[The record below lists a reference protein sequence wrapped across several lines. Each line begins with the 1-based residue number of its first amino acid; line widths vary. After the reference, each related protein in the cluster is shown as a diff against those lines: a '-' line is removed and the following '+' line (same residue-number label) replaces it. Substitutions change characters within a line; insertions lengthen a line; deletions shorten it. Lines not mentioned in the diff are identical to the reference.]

1 MYCQKCGKELRQ
13 DARFCGSCG
22 STVESAQQ
30 KETEPKQAKKE
41 AQQKPMDEK
50 ITFMTSY
57 ITFYLK
63 GKIGIRNDRVD
74 ITIPNTI
81 FGLIPLGS
89 SARTVDVNQIVSPVS
104 NFKANALPLI
114 IGCLLA
120 LTGLASIG
128 YDPLLSLVLI
138 LIGTFLALNALQTT
152 ITITLTSG
160 ESIEIPLVIF
170 EKSKADLIREK
181 ISQICSTRTYDTNT
195 RVHTEHQTSE
205 IINAIKNRA

>member
-120 LTGLASIG
+120 LDGLVRIAA
-128 YDPLLSLVLI
+128 DPLLALIELLV
-138 LIGTFLALNALQTT
+138 GTFLALNALQTT